1 PAGHA
6 GDHPA
11 AHQPVPQPDQELLA
25 RRRDRLPRDRRCV
38 HGLGAGLDRPVDR
51 DHRHHPGDLPDAQS
65 CRVAVHEL
73 VQCAPPPGDPV
84 IARLRQ
90 CLFATPLD
98 VAITLVCL
106 TIVWRIS
113 VPLVHWLLL
122 DATWHGT
129 SRDDCK
135 GSGACWVFVRVRFSQ
150 FMYGQYPVPERWRV
164 DIVGALWVL
173 VTAALSW
180 RGLPHRRLATLAAVV
195 VLPIVGI
202 VLLHGGW
209 GTGLSLVETREWGG
223 LMLTLF
229 LTIYAGLIAIPLGIL
244 LALGRRSRLPLVR
257 FASVVFI
264 EFWRGVPIIT
274 VIFLASLL
282 LPLIMPTG
290 FDVDRLARAVI
301 GLAFVIAA
309 YMAEAVRGGLQAVP
323 EGQTGAAQALG
334 LGYWRIQRMIVLPQA
349 LRIALPA
356 MTNEVI
362 SLFKSTTLVLIVS
375 IFDLLGI
382 AQAALADP
390 AWVGMN
396 MEAYVFAGAIYW
408 LACFA
413 LSRWSGR
420 RERRLQIAYG
430 R

>member
-1 PAGHA
+1 MTAIA
-6 GDHPA
+6 W
-11 AHQPVPQPDQELLA
+11 L
-25 RRRDRLPRDRRCV
+25 RRR
-38 HGLGAGLDRPVDR
+38 
-51 DHRHHPGDLPDAQS
+51 
-65 CRVAVHEL
+65 
-73 VQCAPPPGDPV
+73 
-84 IARLRQ
+84 
-90 CLFATPLD
+90 LFATPLD
-98 VAITLVCL
+98 AAITLVCL
-106 TIVWRIS
+106 YIVWRIS

-135 GSGACWVFVRVRFSQ
+135 GSGACWVFVKMRFGQ
-150 FMYGQYPVPERWRV
+150 FMYGQYPMAERWRV
-164 DIVGALWVL
+164 DTVGALWVL

-180 RGLPHRRLATLAAVV
+180 RGLPHRGALTLAAVV
-195 VLPIVGI
+195 ALPPIGI

-209 GTGLSLVETREWGG
+209 GTGLRLVETREWGG

-229 LTIYAGLIAIPLGIL
+229 LTVYAGLIAIPLGVL
-244 LALGRRSRLPLVR
+244 LALGRLSRLPLVR

-309 YMAEAVRGGLQAVP
+309 YMAEAVRGGLQALP
-323 EGQTGAAQALG
+323 EGQTEAAQALG

-356 MTNEVI
+356 MTNEFI
-362 SLFKSTTLVLIVS
+362 ALFKNTTLVLIVS

-408 LACFA
+408 FACFG
-413 LSRWSGR
+413 LSQWSRR
-420 RERRLQIAYG
+420 RERRLQVAHG